1 MNKQTTR
8 FLFKSHKFGQT
19 ESKMNSKIKL
29 GANLSVAGGYAS
41 MIETSHNIGG
51 NVIQCFIRNPR
62 SGDARQ
68 INEEDEKAAAL
79 LLEKYSILPSSLI
92 AHAPYTMNP
101 CSAKSVVRDFTKRAM
116 REDFEYLERLP
127 GVLYNFHPGSF
138 TTQTASKGIRQTAH
152 CLAETI
158 WRGMGTSVL
167 IETMSGKGSEIGR
180 TFDEIARIIDLAE
193 NENPSIAGLIGVCLD
208 TCHVYDGGYDIVND
222 LDGVLDEFDSV
233 IGLDRLKAI
242 HLNDSKNPLGSHKDR
257 HEKIGQGTIGTDALV
272 RILTSPRL
280 SELPFCLETPNEP
293 DGYADEIK
301 LLREHAERT

>member
-1 MNKQTTR
+1 MNEK
-8 FLFKSHKFGQT
+8 L
-19 ESKMNSKIKL
+19 KL
-29 GANLSVAGGYAS
+29 GANLSVANGYAS
-41 MIETSHNIGG
+41 MIEASHRING

-68 INEEDEKAAAL
+68 IDPDDEAAAAV
-79 LLEKYSILPSSLI
+79 LLEKYGIEPSCLI

-101 CSAKSVVRDFTKRAM
+101 CSAKPAVRDFTARAM

-138 TTQTASKGIRQTAH
+138 TTQTAEVGIAQTAH
-152 CLAETI
+152 TLAETM
-158 WRGMGTSVL
+158 WRGMKTSVL
-167 IETMSGKGSEIGR
+167 IETMAGKGSEIGR
-180 TFDEIARIIDLAE
+180 SFDEIAQMIDAAE
-193 NENPSIAGLIGVCLD
+193 KENPAIAGLIGVCLD

-222 LDGVLDEFDSV
+222 LDGVLDRFDRK
-233 IGLDRLKAI
+233 IGLDRLRAV

-272 RILTSPRL
+272 RVVTCPRL
-280 SELPFCLETPNEP
+280 AHLPFCLETPNEP

-301 LLREHAERT
+301 LLRSLSAVK